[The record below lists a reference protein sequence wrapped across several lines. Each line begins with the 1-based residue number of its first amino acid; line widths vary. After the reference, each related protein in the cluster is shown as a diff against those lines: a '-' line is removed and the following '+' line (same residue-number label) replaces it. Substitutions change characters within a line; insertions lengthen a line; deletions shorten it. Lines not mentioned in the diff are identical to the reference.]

1 VNNCSVVLPTIFK
14 NFSGQN
20 QNGYARLQWDIENE
34 QGNISYEI
42 ERSDDISS
50 FTKIG
55 TVNGNAGSGGSA
67 SYSFNDPS
75 PLKGQTYYRI
85 KMTDGTAA
93 KYSKVVL
100 LSNGQLEFAIRSLI
114 NPFGTTLSFD
124 LIAPVTA
131 NARVSLIDG
140 YGRVVYR
147 TDLEVNEG
155 INQIRISNL
164 GLLAKGAYLLH
175 IYVGDKLITR
185 NIIKSN

>member
-1 VNNCSVVLPTIFK
+1 
-14 NFSGQN
+14 
-20 QNGYARLQWDIENE
+20 
-34 QGNISYEI
+34 
-42 ERSDDISS
+42 
-50 FTKIG
+50 
-55 TVNGNAGSGGSA
+55 
-67 SYSFNDPS
+67 
-75 PLKGQTYYRI
+75 
-85 KMTDGTAA
+85 MTDGTAA

-100 LSNGQLEFAIRSLI
+100 LSNGQLEFAIKSLI
-114 NPFGTTLSFD
+114 NPFGNTLSFD
-124 LIAPVTA
+124 LIAPESA

-147 TDLEVNEG
+147 SNLEVNEG